1 MAPIKFIIVI
11 VSFLLVSIASSIA
24 DNLPPANPFSPYLN
38 GKAPEIVKELQ
49 PWTLDEKMNV
59 MVRKVVIH
67 ARSIPDSKEG
77 DSNVFVIFAKPEKEG
92 KYPGLLFLHGG
103 GGFADETLAKVWA
116 KAGYVV
122 ASPDLPGNAD
132 PKKVPYST
140 GPIRLTYDKSRWTA
154 NPDVTA
160 SSTFDGP
167 VAAVKTFYL
176 LKSQPE
182 VIANKIGVTGVSWG
196 GYMTI
201 MLCGLLGNEIRAAV
215 TVWGAGF
222 YDYGSTF
229 QTALG
234 KMPENEREL
243 WLKHLDAGRYAVN
256 IQCAMLFVS
265 ATNDKW
271 FYPPCVMKTYDT
283 VKSSKMI
290 LWAPNKSHY
299 ADNVPG
305 GSKSPKR
312 RSMVG
317 VESDFLDYHLK
328 DEGKPFPKVSIDSVK
343 KTDAGLAITGNL
355 ASADTVESVTL
366 WHAAPPADGDWPKVQ
381 WQELPC
387 THAKDGVLT
396 ATIPKEALK
405 PSMVFFVTA
414 SEQDRSVSSPMWN
427 YPEGW
432 PKCPAEDLQTK
443 TVKD

>member
-11 VSFLLVSIASSIA
+11 VTFLLVSIASSIT
-24 DNLPPANPFSPYLN
+24 DNLPPANPFSPYLD
-38 GKAPEIVKELQ
+38 GKVPEIVKEIQ

-67 ARSIPDSKEG
+67 ARFIPDSKEG
-77 DSNVFVIFAKPEKEG
+77 DSNVFVILAKPEKEG

-103 GGFADETLAKVWA
+103 GGFADETLTLAKVWA

-167 VAAVKTFYL
+167 IAAVKTFYL

-196 GYMTI
+196 GYMTTI
-201 MLCGLLGNEIRAAV
+201 LCGLLGNEVKAAV

-299 ADNVPG
+299 ADNVSG

-343 KTDAGLAITGNL
+343 KR
-355 ASADTVESVTL
+355 TL
-366 WHAAPPADGDWPKVQ
+366 DWP
-381 WQELPC
+381 
-387 THAKDGVLT
+387 
-396 ATIPKEALK
+396 
-405 PSMVFFVTA
+405 
-414 SEQDRSVSSPMWN
+414 
-427 YPEGW
+427 
-432 PKCPAEDLQTK
+432 
-443 TVKD
+443 